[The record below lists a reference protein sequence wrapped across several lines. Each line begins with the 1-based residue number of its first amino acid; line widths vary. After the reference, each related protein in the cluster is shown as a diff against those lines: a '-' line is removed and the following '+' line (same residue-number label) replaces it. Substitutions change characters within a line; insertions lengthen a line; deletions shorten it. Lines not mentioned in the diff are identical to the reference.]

1 MACCGKARR
10 LKKIREEKRLRLKQA
25 KKKRKQNGNTKK

>member
-10 LKKIREEKRLRLKQA
+10 LKKLKEER
-25 KKKRKQNGNTKK
+25 KRKLREAQKRERKNGNPKK

>member
-10 LKKIREEKRLRLKQA
+10 LKKLREERKRKLKQA
-25 KKKRKQNGNTKK
+25 KKKRKEDGNPKK